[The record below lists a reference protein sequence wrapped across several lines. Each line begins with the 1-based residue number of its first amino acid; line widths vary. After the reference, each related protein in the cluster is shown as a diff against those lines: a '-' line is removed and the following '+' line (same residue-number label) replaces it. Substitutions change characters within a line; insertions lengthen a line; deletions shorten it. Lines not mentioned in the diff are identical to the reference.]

1 MSSVDRI
8 RQWIESKGFTKS
20 DFYQKTGLSNGYLDK
35 VKELGADKIE
45 RIITAY
51 PEIDLYWLITGKTQ
65 PTPKKEKTYTPRK
78 PGNGPDVSEPPAHYG
93 AKDENKRNAQ
103 IVGRLKDILGLL
115 DDEAE

>member
-51 PEIDLYWLITGKTQ
+51 PEIDLHWLITGKTQ
-65 PTPKKEKTYTPRK
+65 QAAKKEKVYTIHE
-78 PGNGPDVSEPPAHYG
+78 PDKRPTVNEPPTPYG
-93 AKDENKRNAQ
+93 NKNKNERNAR
-103 IVGRLKDILGLL
+103 IVGHLKDIMGLL
-115 DDEAE
+115 DEEAV